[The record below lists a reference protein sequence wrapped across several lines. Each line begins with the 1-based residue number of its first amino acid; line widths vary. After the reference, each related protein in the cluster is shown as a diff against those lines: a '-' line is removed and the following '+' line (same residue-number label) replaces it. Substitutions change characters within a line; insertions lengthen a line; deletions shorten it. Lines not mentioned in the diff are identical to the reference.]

1 MNIINPNLINNNFK
15 NIKRSDTPQTNLQE
29 PKSFKEILETKQT
42 NLQEPKSFKEILETK
57 SETSNIQF
65 SKHASMRLGNRN
77 LSLSNS
83 FSKHASMRLGN
94 RNLSLSNSQMKR
106 VEQGIEKAKA
116 KGINDSLVL
125 VDNIALV
132 VNIKNNIVITA
143 IQNDNEKVYSNIDG
157 AVIV

>member
-1 MNIINPNLINNNFK
+1 MNIINPNLINNNFN
-15 NIKRSDTPQTNLQE
+15 NIKKNDTPQANLQE
-29 PKSFKEILETKQT
+29 TKSFKDILEK
-42 NLQEPKSFKEILETK
+42 K
-57 SETSNIQF
+57 SESNIQF

-77 LSLSNS
+77 LT
-83 FSKHASMRLGN
+83 
-94 RNLSLSNSQMKR
+94 LSNSQMKR
-106 VEQGIEKAKA
+106 IEQGIEKAKE

-132 VNIKNNIVITA
+132 VNVKKNIVITA

>member
-15 NIKRSDTPQTNLQE
+15 NIKKTNTPQVNLQE
-29 PKSFKEILETKQT
+29 TNTFKD
-42 NLQEPKSFKEILETK
+42 ILETK

-83 FSKHASMRLGN
+83 
-94 RNLSLSNSQMKR
+94 QIKR

-132 VNIKNNIVITA
+132 VNVKNNIVITA

>member
-15 NIKRSDTPQTNLQE
+15 NIKKTNTPQANLQE
-29 PKSFKEILETKQT
+29 TNSFKD
-42 NLQEPKSFKEILETK
+42 ILETK

-83 FSKHASMRLGN
+83 
-94 RNLSLSNSQMKR
+94 QIKR
-106 VEQGIEKAKA
+106 IEQGIEKAKA

-132 VNIKNNIVITA
+132 VNVKNNIVITA

>member
-15 NIKRSDTPQTNLQE
+15 NIKKVDTPQANLQE
-29 PKSFKEILETKQT
+29 TNSFKDILEKQ
-42 NLQEPKSFKEILETK
+42 

-77 LSLSNS
+77 L
-83 FSKHASMRLGN
+83 R
-94 RNLSLSNSQMKR
+94 LSNSQMKR

-132 VNIKNNIVITA
+132 VNVKNNIVITA
-143 IQNDNEKVYSNIDG
+143 IQNDSEKVYSNIDG